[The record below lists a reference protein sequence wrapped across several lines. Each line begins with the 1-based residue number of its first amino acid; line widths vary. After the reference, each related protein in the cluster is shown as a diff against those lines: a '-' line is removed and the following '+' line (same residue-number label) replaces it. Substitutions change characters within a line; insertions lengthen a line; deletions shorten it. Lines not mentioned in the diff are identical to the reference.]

1 MSELLPTLQ
10 AEDLQ
15 EGLTKYL
22 TTAFALADNDAQ
34 LALDDFLAHPVDGI
48 FKGPYVRLRLP
59 FKPAADGWR
68 DTLDWYEGFPPY
80 GHQAEAFSRL
90 SSANLSAEKP
100 RPLPT
105 LMTTGTGSGKTEAF
119 LNPIL
124 DHVLRAKKAG
134 ITGMKA
140 LILYPM
146 NALANDQ
153 GKRLTELLTTRDTLG
168 GISAAIY
175 TGQEDSKRTKV
186 SAAGLINDRGII
198 RDTAPD
204 ILLTNYKMLD
214 QLLLRNEDAPL
225 WKQSALSLQ
234 YVVLDEFH
242 TYDGAQGTDVAML
255 LRRLG
260 LTLKSHWADDAR
272 GITDADRAR
281 PLGRITPVAT
291 SATLGDKG
299 DPAVMVRF
307 AQTVFGDEFDES
319 SVITETRLD
328 LEDWSATASSTLLR
342 HGIEVLDIDE
352 RSLDH
357 LNVAVTRLGA
367 LAESSAICRTVLQHL
382 YVDATDLFG
391 GAGELDDEVLLA
403 ASQGHPF
410 LRSLVTET
418 AEAISVADLAK
429 RVFSSALGATESEAS
444 RDGVRQEYLH
454 NVIAMLSH
462 VRKVVGREAASV
474 DVHLWVRELSRVDRA
489 TTADVQYRWSD
500 DGVPTGFQ
508 TDDGVEDPYLAYFPA
523 VYCRHCGRSGWGVQ
537 LAPTGSNLDMDDTNI
552 RRNHLQ
558 HGERFRALLFAP
570 READPALRLATVVPG
585 TVAEVEGLRWFHTKD
600 RVLEHARPAEDDPD
614 FIDGY
619 IIPVLTHTGPDA
631 GEESKNDD
639 CPSCQQSDGI
649 RFMGSAIA
657 TLLSV
662 TLSNLFGS
670 ATLDEVEKKALV
682 FTDSVQD
689 AAHRAGFVQSRSH
702 ALSLRSIFRDA
713 VGDGRLNLDELVAE
727 TIRLA
732 GNDKSRRY
740 HLIAPDYADRDE
752 FVDFWQSET
761 LSQSKSSTRTRV
773 GRRLLFDALLEFGL
787 SSRVGRTLEMTG
799 SVVAEVEVGSTQ
811 KLVAIAR
818 SLLDTVEVQTELG
831 HTKPTDAQLA
841 AWVRGVLEHL
851 RERGAIQHPWLDKYI
866 QRDGDR
872 YSVWGGRPRSQG
884 MPAFP
889 KGRQAPAFARVG
901 GSVAGA
907 KYTGN
912 LDPVTSAQSW
922 YSRWAGKCLN
932 VTPHDGARFAKVLL
946 QRLVDA
952 SLLNV
957 VNADSGAQV
966 YSLSPQAVVVSAVKL
981 DDLVAGRHFLECDI
995 CHAQNP
1001 GSINIVSELEGAPC
1015 LFVRCPGTLARH
1027 SRDDNYYRNLYSSSR
1042 MRRVVAREHTGL
1054 LDDETRLR
1062 YESQFK
1068 YGADNPQAPNVLVAT
1083 PTLEMG
1089 IDIGDLSTIILS
1101 SLPRS
1106 VASYLQRV
1114 GRAGRLTGNS
1124 LSLVFVRGRG
1134 EHLPKLG
1141 DPLSVINGEVRPPA
1155 TYLNAEEILQRQF
1168 VAHLMDAFA
1177 RDDTRRHPRKAQAA
1191 IGSAALNSFLGEV
1204 IAFSETDAQGHL
1216 DRFLSTFDD
1225 LATTAVSALIRWAT
1239 PGEDKGSSGLAAHL
1253 FDASQR
1259 WARTVEEL
1267 EFRRTAIQEA
1277 LPELKLKADSPAAT
1291 DDEKRAERSARATLK
1306 LTGRQLFD
1314 LRGVHWIS
1322 VLEEYGILPNY
1333 TLLDDSVSLDV
1344 SLSWFD
1350 PDTGG
1355 YESDAIAYKRGASV
1369 ALSELAPGATF
1380 YAQGLEVLIDAVDLG
1395 ANASAVRPWVFC
1407 PECGFGRDVQA
1418 TGETVTVEVCPRC
1431 GSKAIADMKQHIDVV
1446 EIKRVSAEVRRDES
1460 SINDSREER
1469 KRENFNIVVAADVN
1483 PAFVTDQWFLG
1494 GYDFGIKY
1502 LHKVDIKWLNLGRSG
1517 GFGATRVVA
1526 GEDRT
1531 APLFRVCG
1539 HCGKLDTTAKTNR
1552 PEEHRAWCKFRKSD
1566 KENPREIA
1574 LSHTLTTQ
1582 GALIRL
1588 PAAMTLGDKFA
1599 GPSLT
1604 AALLLGLRE
1613 QLGGAPDHIQI
1624 AQVVDPTTDPDGENH
1639 EALLIHDV
1647 VPGGTGYLA
1656 EFADPHRVWDIIHSA
1671 WLKVRDCPC
1680 RDEPRL
1686 ACHKCLLPFATPWQ
1700 IDSVSRATAERYLFQ
1715 LLSSGKTTEAPIDAA
1730 PTFDDWSVS
1739 TVDTSVPS
1747 EESLLEQLFRVKFV
1761 ERLTAAGATVK
1772 EIPGPTGNRVRFTM
1786 PTTHQTWTL
1795 VPQEQLP
1802 NCRPDFVLTTQ
1813 DVNVPRVAIFTD
1825 GWTFH
1830 ASASHNRLADDATKR
1845 AELRDAGFH
1854 VMAITWEDLKPSAGS
1869 HQAPSWIDAG
1879 TSARVMTQFSLRPA
1893 VLNLISLDPVSQLME
1908 WVHNPQ
1914 PDEWARLGDAL
1925 PWLLASSSTSV
1936 VVDENTSVAQ
1946 RAASDLTTVAH
1957 VAPDASGNPAWLHRD
1972 GFLSVVSRIMDPS
1985 LGMAS
1990 GVEMAIIL
1998 DDRESALAK
2007 ADNGGWRAWLRLAN
2021 LTGLRTALTNIR
2033 TLSQVEVGVKAAPV
2047 ENASRLGATDFTSE
2061 WTTAITLA
2069 YSPLEKDFV
2078 RLMAESS
2085 GIPVPEVGFETSD
2098 GIPVP
2103 VAWADQRIAA
2113 DVNLSDEDRIDLA
2126 LAGWLVI
2133 EATIDAVR
2141 NALAQV
2147 GAK

>member
-10 AEDLQ
+10 AGDLQ

-34 LALDDFLAHPVDGI
+34 LALDDFLAHPVNGI

-59 FKPAADGWR
+59 FKPAIEGWR

-80 GHQAEAFSRL
+80 GHQAEAFARL
-90 SSANLSAEKP
+90 SSANLTDEKP

-105 LMTTGTGSGKTEAF
+105 LVTTGTGSGKTEAF

-134 ITGMKA
+134 VTGMKA

-153 GKRLTELLTTRDTLG
+153 AKRLTELLATHADLG
-168 GISAAIY
+168 AVTAAIY
-175 TGQEDSKRTKV
+175 TGQQDTKRTKV

-214 QLLLRNEDAPL
+214 QLLLRNEDATL

-260 LTLKSHWADDAR
+260 LTLKSHWADDASE
-272 GITDADRAR
+272 ISNADRAR

-299 DPAVMVRF
+299 DPAVMLRF

-319 SVITETRLD
+319 SVVTETRLG
-328 LEDWSATASSTLLR
+328 LEDWSAEAGPTLFSY
-342 HGIEVLDIDE
+342 GIEVLDVDE
-352 RSLDH
+352 RVLADLSS
-357 LNVAVTRLGA
+357 AVTDLGPA
-367 LAESSAICRTVLQHL
+367 AESSAICRTVLQHL
-382 YVDATDLFG
+382 YLDPDNLF
-391 GAGELDDEVLLA
+391 AGSGDLDDEVLLA

-410 LRSLVTET
+410 LRSLIAAT
-418 AEAISVADLAK
+418 AESISVADLAK
-429 RVFSSALGATESEAS
+429 RVFSRALGATETETS
-444 RDGVRQEYLH
+444 RDAVRHAFLH

-508 TDDGVEDPYLAYFPA
+508 TDDGVDDPYLAYFPA

-537 LAPTGSNLDMDDTNI
+537 LAPTGSNLDMDDTSI

-570 READPALRLATVVPG
+570 READPALHLAMTVPG
-585 TVAEVEGLRWFHTKD
+585 KVPEVEGLRWFHTKD
-600 RVLEHARPAEDDPD
+600 RVLEQARPADDDAD

-631 GEESKNDD
+631 GDESSNDD

-713 VGDGRLNLDELVAE
+713 VGSGRLNLDELVAE

-732 GNDKSRRY
+732 GDDKSRRY
-740 HLIAPDYADRDE
+740 QLIAPDYADRDE
-752 FVDFWQSET
+752 FVDFWQSAK
-761 LSQSKSSTRTRV
+761 LSQSKPSTRTRV

-787 SSRVGRTLEMTG
+787 SSRVGRTLGMTG

-811 KLVAIAR
+811 KLVTVAR
-818 SLLDTVEVQTELG
+818 SLLDTVEVQAELG
-831 HTKPTDAQLA
+831 HSKPTDAQLA

-851 RERGAIQHPWLDKYI
+851 RESGGIQHPWLDKYI

-889 KGRQAPAFARVG
+889 KGRKAPAFARIGGTVG
-901 GSVAGA
+901 GA
-907 KYTGN
+907 KYAGN

-932 VTPHDGARFAKVLL
+932 VTPHEGARFAKALM

-966 YSLSPQAVVVSAVKL
+966 YSLSPQAVVVSAVQL
-981 DDLVAGRHFLECDI
+981 RDLTAGRHFLECDI

-1001 GSINIVSELEGAPC
+1001 GSITVITELEGAPC

-1068 YGADNPQAPNVLVAT
+1068 NSADNPQAPNVLVAT

-1089 IDIGDLSTIILS
+1089 IDIGDLSTVILS

-1168 VAHLMDAFA
+1168 VAHLMDVFA

-1191 IGSAALNSFLGEV
+1191 IGSAARDTFLGDL
-1204 IAFSETDAQGHL
+1204 IAFSEADAQSHL
-1216 DRFLSTFDD
+1216 DRFLGTFDD
-1225 LATTAVSALIRWAT
+1225 LAMTAVSALTSWVM
-1239 PGEDKGSSGLAAHL
+1239 PGDDHGTSGLAAHL
-1253 FDASQR
+1253 FDASHR
-1259 WARTVEEL
+1259 WAKTVEEL
-1267 EFRRTAIQEA
+1267 EFRRTAIQAA
-1277 LPELKLKADSPAAT
+1277 LPELKLKAESPAAT

-1306 LTGRQLFD
+1306 LTGGQLFD

-1407 PECGFGRDVQA
+1407 PECGFGQDTQT
-1418 TGETVTVEVCPRC
+1418 TGEIVAVEVCPRC
-1431 GSKAIADMKQHIDVV
+1431 NSKAIADMKQHIDVV

-1483 PAFVTDQWFLG
+1483 PAFVTDQWFLD
-1494 GYDFGIKY
+1494 GYDFGVKY
-1502 LHKVDIKWLNLGRSG
+1502 LHRVDIKWLNMGRSG
-1517 GFGATRVVA
+1517 GFGATRMVA
-1526 GEDRT
+1526 GEERT

-1539 HCGKLDTTAKTNR
+1539 HCGKLDTAAKSNR
-1552 PEEHRAWCKFRKSD
+1552 PEEHRAWCRYRKSD

-1624 AQVVDPTTDPDGENH
+1624 AQVVDPTAESDGVNH
-1639 EALLIHDV
+1639 DALLIHDV

-1656 EFADPHRVWDIIHSA
+1656 EFADPQRVWEIIHSA
-1671 WLKVRDCPC
+1671 WQKVRTCPC

-1715 LLSSGKTTEAPIDAA
+1715 LLSSGTTAEAPIDVV
-1730 PTFDDWSVS
+1730 PLFDDWAVS
-1739 TVDTSVPS
+1739 KVDTSVPS
-1747 EESLLEQLFRVKFV
+1747 DESLLEQLFRVKFI

-1802 NCRPDFVLTTQ
+1802 NCKPDFVLTTQ
-1813 DVNVPRVAIFTD
+1813 DINVPRIAIFTD

-1830 ASASHNRLADDATKR
+1830 ASANHNRLADDATKR
-1845 AELRDAGFH
+1845 EGLRDAGYH
-1854 VMAITWEDLKPSAGS
+1854 VMAITWEDLEPTAGTS
-1869 HQAPSWIDAG
+1869 TVPSWIDAG

-1893 VLNLISLDPVSQLME
+1893 VLNLISLDPVSQLIE
-1908 WVHNPQ
+1908 WVHHPQ
-1914 PDEWARLGDAL
+1914 PDEWARLADAL
-1925 PWLLASSSTSV
+1925 PWLLASSSTAV
-1936 VVDENTSVAQ
+1936 IFDEHTSAAQ
-1946 RAASDLTTVAH
+1946 RAAIDLTTPAQEP
-1957 VAPDASGNPAWLHRD
+1957 AATSGNPAWLHRD
-1972 GFLSVVSRIMDPS
+1972 GFLSVVCRIRDPS
-1985 LGMAS
+1985 LGMNS
-1990 GVEMAIIL
+1990 GVEMGIIL
-1998 DDRESALAK
+1998 DNRGSALAK
-2007 ADNGGWRAWLRLAN
+2007 EDNGGWRAWLRLAN
-2021 LTGLRTALTNIR
+2021 LTGLRTAPTTIRALT
-2033 TLSQVEVGVKAAPV
+2033 QVEVGVKAVPATSPP
-2047 ENASRLGATDFTSE
+2047 LGATDFTSE
-2061 WTTAITLA
+2061 WTAAITLA
-2069 YSPLEKDFV
+2069 YSALEQEFV
-2078 RLMAESS
+2078 RSLADTP
-2085 GIPVPEVGFETSD
+2085 GIPVPQVGFETED

-2103 VAWADQRIAA
+2103 VAWIDQRIAA
-2113 DVNLSDEDRIDLA
+2113 DVNLSDEDRADLTSS
-2126 LAGWLVI
+2126 GWLVI
-2133 EATIDAVR
+2133 EASIDAVQH
-2141 NALAQV
+2141 ALAPV

>member
-10 AEDLQ
+10 ASDLQ

-59 FKPAADGWR
+59 FKPATVGWR

-80 GHQAEAFSRL
+80 GHQAEAFARL
-90 SSANLSAEKP
+90 SSANLTDEKP

-105 LMTTGTGSGKTEAF
+105 LVTTGTGSGKTEAF

-134 ITGMKA
+134 VTGMKA

-153 GKRLTELLTTRDTLG
+153 AKRLTELLTTHAALG
-168 GISAAIY
+168 AVTAAIY
-175 TGQEDSKRTKV
+175 TGQQDTKRTKV

-214 QLLLRNEDAPL
+214 QLMLRNEDATL

-260 LTLKSHWADDAR
+260 LTLKSHWAQDSLEV
-272 GITDADRAR
+272 TDADRAR

-299 DPAVMVRF
+299 DPAVMLKF
-307 AQTVFGDEFDES
+307 AQTVFGDQFDES
-319 SVITETRLD
+319 SVITETRLS
-328 LEDWSATASSTLLR
+328 LEEWSATAVATLLKQ
-342 HGIEVLDIDE
+342 GIEPLEIDD
-352 RSLDH
+352 RSLAV
-357 LNVAVTRLGA
+357 LNTAVTGLGS
-367 LAESSAICRTVLQHL
+367 LAESSAICRTVLQYL
-382 YVDATDLFG
+382 YEDANDLFG
-391 GAGELDDEVLLA
+391 GAGDLDDEVLLA

-410 LRSLVTET
+410 LTSLIAET
-418 AEAISVADLAK
+418 AEAISVANLTN
-429 RVFSSALGATESEAS
+429 RVFHGALGATESEES
-444 RDGVRQEYLH
+444 RDAVRQKFLR

-462 VRKVVGREAASV
+462 VRKVIGREAASV

-489 TTADVQYRWSD
+489 TSADVLYRWSD
-500 DGVPTGFQ
+500 DGVTTGSQ
-508 TDDGVEDPYLAYFPA
+508 AEDGVTDPYLAYFPA

-552 RRNHLQ
+552 RRNHMQ

-570 READPALRLATVVPG
+570 READPMLHLATTISG
-585 TVAEVEGLRWFHTKD
+585 KLTEVEGLRWFHTKN
-600 RVLEHARPAEDDPD
+600 RVLDHTRPAEDEAD
-614 FIDGY
+614 FLDGY
-619 IIPVLTHTGPDA
+619 ILPVLTHTGPDA
-631 GEESKNDD
+631 GDESRNDD

-702 ALSLRSIFRDA
+702 ALSLRSIFREA
-713 VGDGRLNLDELVAE
+713 VGDGRLNLNELVAE

-732 GNDKSRRY
+732 GDDKSRRY
-740 HLIAPDYADRDE
+740 QLIAPDYADRDK
-752 FVDFWQSET
+752 FVDFWQSEKLT
-761 LSQSKSSTRTRV
+761 QSKPSTRTRV
-773 GRRLLFDALLEFGL
+773 SRRLLFDALLEFGL
-787 SSRVGRTLEMTG
+787 SSRVGRTLGMTG
-799 SVVAEVEVGSTQ
+799 SVVAEIEVGSTQ
-811 KLVAIAR
+811 KLVTVAR
-818 SLLDTVEVQTELG
+818 SILDTVEVQTELG
-831 HTKPTDAQLA
+831 QSESTDAQLA

-851 RERGAIQHPWLDKYI
+851 RESGGIHHPWLDPYI
-866 QRDGDR
+866 QSDGDR
-872 YSVWGGRPRSQG
+872 YPVWRGRPRSQG

-889 KGRQAPAFARVG
+889 KGRKAPAFARIGGTVG
-901 GSVAGA
+901 GA
-907 KYTGN
+907 KYAGN
-912 LDPVTSAQSW
+912 LDPVTSPQSW

-966 YSLSPQAVVVSAVKL
+966 YSLSPEAVVVSAVQL
-981 DDLVAGRHFLECDI
+981 DDLEAGRHFLECDI

-1001 GSINIVSELEGAPC
+1001 GSMSVIAELDGAPC
-1015 LFVRCPGTLARH
+1015 LFVRCPGTLTRH
-1027 SRDDNYYRNLYSSSR
+1027 NRDDNYYRNLYSSSR

-1068 YGADNPQAPNVLVAT
+1068 DNADNPQAPNVLVAT

-1089 IDIGDLSTIILS
+1089 IDIGELSTVILS

-1134 EHLPKLG
+1134 EHLPRLG
-1141 DPLSVINGEVRPPA
+1141 SPLSVINGEVRPPA

-1168 VAHLMDAFA
+1168 VAHLMDVFA

-1191 IGSAALNSFLGEV
+1191 IGSALPDTFLGDL
-1204 IAFSETDAQGHL
+1204 IAFAEADAQGHL

-1225 LATTAVSALIRWAT
+1225 LAITAVSALTRWVVPAD
-1239 PGEDKGSSGLAAHL
+1239 GKGTSGLASHL
-1253 FDASQR
+1253 FKASYR
-1259 WARTVEEL
+1259 WAKTVEEL
-1267 EFRRTAIQEA
+1267 EFRRAAIQAA
-1277 LPELKLKADSPAAT
+1277 LPELKLKAESSAAT

-1306 LTGRQLFD
+1306 LIGGQLFN

-1350 PDTGG
+1350 PDSGG

-1407 PECGFGRDVQA
+1407 PECGFGNDVHA
-1418 TGETVTVEVCPRC
+1418 TGETVALEVCPRC

-1460 SINDSREER
+1460 SINDTREER
-1469 KRENFNIVVAADVN
+1469 KREGFNIVVAADID
-1483 PAFVTDQWFLG
+1483 PAFITDQWFLD
-1494 GYDFGIKY
+1494 GYDFGMKY
-1502 LHKVDIKWLNLGRSG
+1502 LHKVDIKWLNLGRAG

-1539 HCGKLDTTAKTNR
+1539 HCGKLDTAVKVNK
-1552 PEEHRAWCKFRKSD
+1552 PEDHRAWCQFRKSD
-1566 KENPREIA
+1566 KENARDIA

-1599 GPSLT
+1599 GPSIT

-1624 AQVVDPTTDPDGENH
+1624 AQVVDPTTDPDGVNH

-1656 EFADPHRVWDIIHSA
+1656 EFADPQRVWEIVHAA
-1671 WLKVRDCPC
+1671 WLKVRGCAC
-1680 RDEPRL
+1680 RDESRL
-1686 ACHKCLLPFATPWQ
+1686 ACHECLLPFATPWQ

-1715 LLSSGKTTEAPIDAA
+1715 LLSSGATSEVSLDAA
-1730 PTFDDWSVS
+1730 PTFADWSVS
-1739 TVDTSVPS
+1739 KVDTSVAS
-1747 EESLLEQLFRVKFV
+1747 DESLLEQLFRVKFI

-1825 GWTFH
+1825 GWLFH
-1830 ASASHNRLADDATKR
+1830 ASAGHNRLADDAAKR
-1845 AELRDAGFH
+1845 EELRDAGFH
-1854 VMAITWEDLKPSAGS
+1854 VMAITWEDLDPAAGTP
-1869 HQAPSWIDAG
+1869 QVPSWLDKG

-1893 VLNLISLDPVSQLME
+1893 VLRLIELDPVSQLME

-1914 PDEWARLGDAL
+1914 PDEWARLGEAL
-1925 PWLLASSSTSV
+1925 PWLLASSSASVDIAADTSV
-1936 VVDENTSVAQ
+1936 GQ
-1946 RAASDLTTVAH
+1946 RAARDLVDMGP
-1957 VAPDASGNPAWLHRD
+1957 VPSDASGNPAWLHRD
-1972 GFLSVVSRIMDPS
+1972 GFLSVASRVMDPS

-1998 DDRESALAK
+1998 DNRESALSK
-2007 ADNGGWRAWLRLAN
+2007 TDNGGWRAWLRLAN
-2021 LTGLRTALTNIR
+2021 LTGLRTAPTSIR
-2033 TLSQVEVGVKAAPV
+2033 TLSQIELGVKAAPV
-2047 ENASRLGATDFTSE
+2047 EVEMSMGTADFTSE
-2061 WTTAITLA
+2061 WASAITLA
-2069 YSPLEKDFV
+2069 YSPVEMDFV
-2078 RLMAESS
+2078 RTLAEST
-2085 GIPVPEVGFETSD
+2085 GLPVPQVGFETAD

-2103 VAWADQRIAA
+2103 VAWVDQRIAA
-2113 DVNLSDEDRIDLA
+2113 DVNLSDEDRVDLIST
-2126 LAGWLVI
+2126 GWLII
-2133 EATIDAVR
+2133 EASADAVR
-2141 NALAQV
+2141 RALAQT
-2147 GAK
+2147 GTK